1 MPSLHTSAGYLRWT
15 ACASALVLSVLLPGS
30 AAAQAV
36 RVTGSVTD
44 SSGATISGADVA
56 LHSLHSTQVVKTN
69 LAGEFEFSDQT
80 DLSGTVRVTATG
92 FTSVEQPWTA
102 TSGSVTLKFVLR
114 GLAQNERVV
123 VSATRSELKLSE
135 VPGSAVQLSEADV
148 AANPALSF
156 DDVLRQVPGFSLFR
170 RASSR
175 VANPTTQG
183 VSLRGLGASG
193 PSRALVLEDGIPVV
207 DPFGGWVYWDRIP
220 RAELSSVEVFR
231 GGSSSLYGSDA
242 LGGVVQFISRVP
254 EAPAASLDLSYGNEN
269 TPDASFWVGTA
280 ISRWDVETAVDV
292 AHTDGYILLPTYQRG
307 RVDTAANSEHATINA
322 AAGYHISDGSR
333 AFLRATFFDESRNNG
348 TPLQKNSTG
357 TGFGTAGLNS
367 SIGSHDWLSARVF
380 GQAQGYDQTFSSIRT
395 VSSPRDTEVLT
406 DIQHVPSQQLGT
418 SLQWNH
424 VLKNHT
430 LIAGV
435 DFQEVIG
442 ASDEQLLLASA
453 LNIGG
458 GRQRSTGIFG
468 QDIFRIGSKWTVIA
482 GARWDDWNNFNGS
495 TVRIPFSGANP
506 VGTSYS
512 DRSESSFSP
521 RLSLMRALRSN
532 LSLSLSGYR
541 AFRAPTLN
549 ELYRSFQQGTVF
561 TRNNPLL
568 RAERLTG
575 AEASLRATAL
585 NNRIETR
592 GTFFWADIVDPVTN
606 VTLQTTPTT
615 IRQRQNLGRTRSLGL
630 ELDGAVHLNSS
641 IEISAGYQ
649 YTHATVVDSSPTLI
663 GLNVPEVPRHQF
675 TWGARYW
682 SPSRLMLSIEGRYS
696 GAQYD
701 DDLNTLLLTH
711 YYVTDLFAGRQFRGG
726 FTLYVAAEN
735 LFNQRYPVTLTPPT
749 PNIISL
755 GPPILARAGIRYAF
769 PASRN

>member
-1 MPSLHTSAGYLRWT
+1 M
-15 ACASALVLSVLLPGS
+15 
-30 AAAQAV
+30 
-36 RVTGSVTD
+36 
-44 SSGATISGADVA
+44 A
-56 LHSLHSTQVVKTN
+56 LHSSHSIQAVKTN
-69 LAGEFEFSDQT
+69 SAGEFEFSDQT

-114 GLAQNERVV
+114 SVAQSERVV

-135 VPGSAVQLSEADV
+135 VPGSAVQLSETDV
-148 AANPALSF
+148 AANPALSL

-242 LGGVVQFISRVP
+242 LGGVVQFLSRVP
-254 EAPAASLDLSYGNEN
+254 EAPAASLDISYGNEN
-269 TPDASFWVGTA
+269 TPDASFWAGTA
-280 ISRWDVETAVDV
+280 ISRWDLETAVNL

-307 RVDTAANSEHATINA
+307 PVDTAANSENATVSA
-322 AAGYHISDGSR
+322 AAGYRISDGSR
-333 AFLRATFFDESRNNG
+333 AFLRGTFFDESRNNG

-357 TGFGTAGLNS
+357 TGFGATGVNS
-367 SIGSHDWLSARVF
+367 SIGAHDWLSVRVF
-380 GQAQGYDQTFSSIRT
+380 GQAQGYDQTFSSIRS
-395 VSSPRDTEVLT
+395 VSSARDTEVLT

-418 SLQWNH
+418 SFQWNH

-442 ASDEQLLLASA
+442 ASDERLLLASA
-453 LNIGG
+453 LNIAG
-458 GRQRSTGIFG
+458 GRQRTTGMFG

-482 GARWDDWNNFNGS
+482 GARWDDWNHFSGS
-495 TVRIPFSGANP
+495 TVRIPFSGATP
-506 VGTSYS
+506 AGTRYP

-521 RLSLMRALRSN
+521 RLSVMRALSGN

-561 TRNNPLL
+561 TQNNPLL
-568 RAERLTG
+568 RAEKLTG
-575 AEASLRATAL
+575 AEVALRTTAL
-585 NNRIETR
+585 NSRIETR

-630 ELDGAVHLNSS
+630 ELDGAVHLNSA
-641 IEISAGYQ
+641 IEISGGYQ
-649 YTHATVVDSSPTLI
+649 YTHATVVDASPTLI

-682 SPSRLMLSIEGRYS
+682 RPSRLMLSVEGRYS
-696 GAQYD
+696 GTQYD

-711 YYVTDLFAGRQFRGG
+711 YYVADLFAGRQFRGG
-726 FTLYVAAEN
+726 VTFYVAAEN
-735 LFNQRYPVTLTPPT
+735 LFNQRYPVTLTPPA
-749 PNIISL
+749 PNIITL
-755 GPPILARAGIRYAF
+755 GPPILARAGIRYDF
-769 PASRN
+769 PARRK